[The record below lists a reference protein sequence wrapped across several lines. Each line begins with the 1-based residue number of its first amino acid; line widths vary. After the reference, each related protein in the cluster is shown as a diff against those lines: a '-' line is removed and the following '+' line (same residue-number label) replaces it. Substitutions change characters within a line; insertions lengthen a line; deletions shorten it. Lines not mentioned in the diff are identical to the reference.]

1 MDSSIFEVWH
11 VYFENRF
18 ISPKIKN
25 RMANSKHPD
34 GKAHY
39 EPFHLDLHCLQTYLI
54 WSAELETVNTDHT
67 CTTIVILFFIH
78 LFFFFFTF

>member
-1 MDSSIFEVWH
+1 
-11 VYFENRF
+11 
-18 ISPKIKN
+18 
-25 RMANSKHPD
+25 MANSKHPD

-39 EPFHLDLHCLQTYLI
+39 EPFHLDLHCLHTYLI

-78 LFFFFFTF
+78 LFFFSLYFLILCFKFLLILFKFIKIMKG